1 MRRKKMTSINVDTIL
16 SDEELIQGSDE
27 WFAARMGK
35 ITASRLGDIMRK
47 TRYGESTYKAKVR
60 LELAIERI
68 TGKSASSVVMNK
80 AMYDGVEREPDA
92 RKLFEA
98 VTQKEVALCG
108 SFDHPTI
115 PNTSA
120 SPDGLLR
127 GENACLELKCPT
139 HATHAK
145 NLMSDT
151 MDKRYLYQVQHQIQC
166 TESDYA
172 YFASYHPDFPPELR
186 LKWVRVEK
194 DDSVIKS
201 LEEEIRAFD
210 ISIEDLIIKI
220 KDGGN
225 KNG

>member
-1 MRRKKMTSINVDTIL
+1 MSN
-16 SDEELIQGSDE
+16 EELVQGSEE
-27 WFAARMGK
+27 WFKARLGV
-35 ITASRLGDIMRK
+35 ITASRLGDVMRK
-47 TRYGESTYKAKVR
+47 TKWGESTYKAKLR

-68 TGKSASSVVMNK
+68 TGKSASSVVMNQ
-80 AMYDGVEREPDA
+80 AMRDGVEREPDA
-92 RKLFEA
+92 RTLFEA
-98 VTQKEVALCG
+98 ATGKEVALCG

-120 SPDGLLR
+120 SPDGLIR
-127 GENACLELKCPT
+127 GENAVLEIKCPT

>member
-1 MRRKKMTSINVDTIL
+1 MSN
-16 SDEELIQGSDE
+16 EELIQGSEE
-27 WFAARMGK
+27 WFASRVGK

-47 TRYGESTYKAKVR
+47 TKWGESTYKAKVR

-68 TGKSASSVVMNK
+68 TGKSASNVVMNQ
-80 AMYDGVEREPDA
+80 AMRDGVEREPDA
-92 RKLFEA
+92 RALFEA
-98 VTQKEVALCG
+98 ITGKEVAEVG
-108 SFDHPTI
+108 SFNHPTI

-120 SPDGLLR
+120 SPDGLIR

-151 MDKRYLYQVQHQIQC
+151 MPMNYIYQVQWQIAC
-166 TESDYA
+166 TESDFA
-172 YFASYHPDFPPELR
+172 YFASYHPDFPKDLR

-201 LEEEIRAFD
+201 LEEAVRQFD
-210 ISIEDLIIKI
+210 IEIEDLIIKI
-220 KDGGN
+220 QDGGN

>member
-1 MRRKKMTSINVDTIL
+1 MTSINIDTIAP
-16 SDEELIQGSDE
+16 EVEVIQGSDA
-27 WFAARMGK
+27 WFAARCGK
-35 ITASRLGDIMRK
+35 ISASRLGDIMRK
-47 TRYGESTYKAKVR
+47 TKWGESTYKAKVR

-68 TGKSASSVVMNK
+68 TGKSVSSVVMNK

-92 RKLFEA
+92 RTLFEA
-98 VTQKEVALCG
+98 VTGKEVALCG

-115 PNTSA
+115 VNTSA

-127 GENACLELKCPT
+127 GENAVLEIKCPT

-145 NLMSDT
+145 NIMSET
-151 MDKRYLYQVQHQIQC
+151 MPKNYIYQVMWQIAC

-172 YFASYHPDFPPELR
+172 YFASYHPDFPPALR

-201 LEEEIRAFD
+201 LEEAVRQFD
-210 ISIEDLIIKI
+210 IEIEDLIIKI
-220 KDGGN
+220 QNGGN

>member
-1 MRRKKMTSINVDTIL
+1 MTSINVDTIL

-47 TRYGESTYKAKVR
+47 TKWGESTYKAKVR

-68 TGKSASSVVMNK
+68 TGKSASSVVMNE
-80 AMYDGVEREPDA
+80 AIRNGVKREPDA
-92 RKLFEA
+92 RTLFEA
-98 VTQKEVALCG
+98 ATQKEVALCG

-115 PNTSA
+115 VNTSA

-127 GENACLELKCPT
+127 GENAVLEIKCPT

-145 NLMSDT
+145 NLMSET
-151 MDKRYLYQVQHQIQC
+151 MPKNYIYQVQWQIAC

>member
-1 MRRKKMTSINVDTIL
+1 MTSINIDTIAP
-16 SDEELIQGSDE
+16 EVEVIQGSPE
-27 WFAARMGK
+27 WFAVRCGK
-35 ITASRLGDIMRK
+35 ISASRLGDIMRK
-47 TRYGESTYKAKVR
+47 TKWGESTYKAKVR

-68 TGKSASSVVMNK
+68 TGKSVSSVVMNK
-80 AMYDGVEREPDA
+80 AMHDGVEREPDA
-92 RKLFEA
+92 RLLFEA
-98 VTQKEVALCG
+98 VTGKEVALCG
-108 SFDHPTI
+108 SFDHPEI
-115 PNTSA
+115 VNTSA
-120 SPDGLLR
+120 SPDGLIR
-127 GENACLELKCPT
+127 GENAVLEIKCPT

-145 NLMSDT
+145 NLMSET
-151 MDKRYLYQVQHQIQC
+151 MPKNYIYQVQWQIAC

-220 KDGGN
+220 QNGGN